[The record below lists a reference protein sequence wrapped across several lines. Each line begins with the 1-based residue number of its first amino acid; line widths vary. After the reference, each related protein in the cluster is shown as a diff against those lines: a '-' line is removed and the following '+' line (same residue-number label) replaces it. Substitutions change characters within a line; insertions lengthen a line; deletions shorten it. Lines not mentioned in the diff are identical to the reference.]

1 MGGSDLSCTTFVPS
15 ETSVLLKLEPY
26 THQTFMSLQ
35 GTETH
40 SKTPED
46 IVKSV
51 APATRNGPRIPP
63 RSPLRPSPQ
72 CHAHIEGISN
82 HFFASGRAT
91 QENTRGYRQKCSAY
105 HEKWT
110 TPSVLTDPLHNATPV
125 TYNRWKV
132 WYRTISLQVT
142 QPCACHEK
150 WTTPAVLTS
159 PRSVSTLSTMPR
171 LSRIHRRFNIEQFLC
186 KWQSHSAAP
195 VTRNGPRV
203 RFWPPRIRFRPSPK
217 CHACHVFGMFAFGF
231 DPLS

>member
-46 IVKSV
+46 IVKSA

-63 RSPLRPSPQ
+63 RSRLRPSPQ

-110 TPSVLTDPLHNATPV
+110 TPSVLT
-125 TYNRWKV
+125 
-132 WYRTISLQVT
+132 
-142 QPCACHEK
+142 
-150 WTTPAVLTS
+150 S

-186 KWQSHSAAP
+186 K
-195 VTRNGPRV
+195 
-203 RFWPPRIRFRPSPK
+203 
-217 CHACHVFGMFAFGF
+217 
-231 DPLS
+231 